1 MATHITPSTTNLDKV
16 AEGYPE
22 NFSIAAAPNT
32 DVYASPK
39 HGYRFNSPTI
49 YHKISPATFHKARL
63 TITLHWTLQ
72 YDQGG
77 LILVQPVRDTD
88 KPDGKSASKK
98 AGHPRWV
105 KAGIEVKDGAANISV
120 VARETWADWSLTPTR
135 SDHHGGGQAENI
147 SMATIEFEKSGNSLK
162 VNVHEGLTR
171 RMVRQVQWVFDGAE
185 EDIWVGVYSARPD
198 PLKEADGK
206 ELEVHFSNFE
216 ITEEDKQ

>member
-1 MATHITPSTTNLDKV
+1 MATHITPSTINLDKV

-22 NFSIAAAPNT
+22 DFSISAAPNT

-77 LILVQPVRDTD
+77 LILVQPVKGTD

-98 AGHPRWV
+98 EGHPRWV

-120 VARETWADWSLTPTR
+120 VARETWV
-135 SDHHGGGQAENI
+135 ENI

-171 RMVRQVQWVFDGAE
+171 RMVRQVQWVFDAAE
-185 EDIWVGVYSARPD
+185 GDIWVGVYSARPD

-206 ELEVHFSNFE
+206 GLEVHFSNFE